1 MGDFT
6 QPQLNLLHLVKI
18 AFCNRCQFL
27 PCPKNFSNFFVHI
40 IWVCKHS
47 DFFFKSHPGT
57 LSLATTIYDLER
69 SVILAHRGGIIRQ
82 VFLGFLP
89 PQGVKFRNF
98 FFLAE
103 TKVFTE
109 ILPINQTQLFSCLT
123 PPSPIGAISDNFE
136 IENILIAVDPLDKH
150 LNWHICIRKG

>member
-27 PCPKNFSNFFVHI
+27 PCPKNFSKFFVHI
-40 IWVCKHS
+40 IQVCKHS

-89 PQGVKFRNF
+89 PQGVKFRKV

-109 ILPINQTQLFSCLT
+109 ILPIKIFATSLSNSFSGALISRTQ
-123 PPSPIGAISDNFE
+123 
-136 IENILIAVDPLDKH
+136 ILWTLAPALMR
-150 LNWHICIRKG
+150 LPQ

>member
-27 PCPKNFSNFFVHI
+27 PCPKNFSKFFVHI

-82 VFLGFLP
+82 VFLGFMP
-89 PQGVKFRNF
+89 PQGVKFRKVFFSCRNKSFHRNFANKNFCQKKSLWKKIFTGKKFSLKNF
-98 FFLAE
+98 FCPKKF
-103 TKVFTE
+103 
-109 ILPINQTQLFSCLT
+109 C
-123 PPSPIGAISDNFE
+123 G
-136 IENILIAVDPLDKH
+136 
-150 LNWHICIRKG
+150 